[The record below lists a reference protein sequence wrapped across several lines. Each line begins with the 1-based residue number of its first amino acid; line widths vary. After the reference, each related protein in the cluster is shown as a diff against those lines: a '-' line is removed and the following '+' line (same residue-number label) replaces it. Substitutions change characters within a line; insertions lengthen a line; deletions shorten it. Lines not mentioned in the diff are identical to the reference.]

1 MATSRQR
8 RVTTPVPK
16 PEVKKP
22 ALKVSLAAVARSRA
36 KPATLAVNP
45 FELTNLA
52 SLFPKIDGQSGDAGI
67 AQDAAL
73 PEISS
78 WAVAGYQQ
86 YAASEGVTFLG
97 YPYLASLAQ
106 RAEYRKI
113 VDVIATEMTRKWVRF
128 VAEGEDDKSDKLKAI
143 ETAFDKLKI
152 RDAFRQAVEQDGFFG
167 RSHIFVSLK
176 GDEQPNERLSAIGTG
191 RDKAT
196 LAKVTKGSLQRLTP
210 VEAYWVQPN
219 PKTFNMTDP
228 LGPDFYRPD
237 TWNVMGRGVHSSRML
252 TFVGRPVPDILKPF
266 YAFGGLSIT
275 QMAKPYVDNWVRTRE
290 SVSDLLASF
299 SQSGVKGIDM
309 VDALASGNLDDLF
322 NRIDVYNNLRDNRG
336 FMALMGEEE
345 FFNVSTQLG
354 TLDKLQ
360 AQAQEQM
367 ASVSGIPL
375 VKLLGVTPSGLNAS
389 TDGEIRVFYDL
400 IHAYQERIFA
410 QPLRKVLDL
419 VMLSEFGEI
428 DESINFLFEPLW
440 QMSDAEKADVALK
453 KTQALMLAEPVLPQD
468 TLLRELREMADS
480 TGLFGLVTDED
491 IDAAS
496 SEAPAPEQANPD
508 ANQRD
513 DDESLPDQSENPL
526 SRLPQAA
533 E

>member
-8 RVTTPVPK
+8 RAATQPVKPAEKKTPKVSPLAVALSRSK
-16 PEVKKP
+16 PE
-22 ALKVSLAAVARSRA
+22 RQE
-36 KPATLAVNP
+36 VNP
-45 FELTNLA
+45 YAMAGLA
-52 SLFPKIDGQSGDAGI
+52 SLFPKVAGQSADAGI
-67 AQDAAL
+67 AQDEAL

-128 VAEGEDDKSDKLKAI
+128 IAEGEEDKSDRIKAI
-143 ETAFDKLKI
+143 EAAFDRMKI
-152 RDAFRQAVEQDGFFG
+152 RDVFRQAAEHDGFFG
-167 RSHIFVSLK
+167 RAHIFVRLNDDDRQ
-176 GDEQPNERLSAIGTG
+176 DERASSIGTG
-191 RDKAT
+191 RDSTT
-196 LAKVTKGSLQRLTP
+196 LAKVAKNSLVGFRA

-219 PKTFNMTDP
+219 PTTFNTTDP
-228 LGPDFYRPD
+228 LSPDFYRPNV
-237 TWNVMGRGVHSSRML
+237 WNVMGHRVHGTRML
-252 TFVGRPVPDILKPF
+252 TLIGRPVPDILKPF
-266 YAFGGLSIT
+266 YAYGGLSMT

-309 VDALASGNLDDLF
+309 VDALASGNLGDLF

-336 FMALMGEEE
+336 FMALMGDEE

-367 ASVSGIPL
+367 ASVSGVPL

-389 TDGEIRVFYDL
+389 SDGEIRVFYDL

-410 QPLRKVLDL
+410 HPLRKVLDL

-428 DESINFLFEPLW
+428 DETISFVFEPLW
-440 QMSDAEKADVALK
+440 QMDDAEKADVALK
-453 KTQALMLAEPVLPQD
+453 KTQALMLTEAVLPTN
-468 TLLRELREMADS
+468 TLMRELREMADS
-480 TGLFGLVTDED
+480 TGLFGHITDED
-491 IDAAS
+491 IESAS
-496 SEAPAPEQANPD
+496 TEAPAPEATETD
-508 ANQRD
+508 AD
-513 DDESLPDQSENPL
+513 TDAAAESLSDQREDLP
-526 SRLPQAA
+526 RLPQAA

>member
-1 MATSRQR
+1 MPTSRQR
-8 RVTTPVPK
+8 RSAVQSRQVEAKPPTP
-16 PEVKKP
+16 
-22 ALKVSLAAVARSRA
+22 KVSQLAVARSKLRPE
-36 KPATLAVNP
+36 KVAVNP
-45 FELTNLA
+45 FDIANLGA
-52 SLFPKIDGQSGDAGI
+52 LFPRVRGQAPDAGI

-73 PEISS
+73 PELSS

-128 VAEGEDDKSDKLKAI
+128 VAEGEDDKTDRIKEI
-143 ETAFDKLKI
+143 EAAFDRLKI

-167 RSHIFVSLK
+167 RAHIYISLK
-176 GDEQPNERLSAIGTG
+176 GDDQPNERMSAIGTG
-191 RDKAT
+191 RNNAT
-196 LAKVTKGSLQRLTP
+196 LAKVAKGTLLRFTN
-210 VEAYWVQPN
+210 VEPYWVQPN
-219 PKTFNMTDP
+219 PTTFNTTDP
-228 LGPDFYRPD
+228 LRPDFYRPNA
-237 TWNVMGRGVHSSRML
+237 WNVMGQGVHDSRML
-252 TFVGRPVPDILKPF
+252 TFIGRPVPDILKPF
-266 YAFGGLSIT
+266 YAYGGLSMV

-309 VDALASGNLDDLF
+309 IDALASGNLDDLF

-336 FMALMGEEE
+336 FMALMGDEE

-389 TDGEIRVFYDL
+389 SDGEVRVFYDM
-400 IHAYQERIFA
+400 IHAYQEKIFA
-410 QPLRKVLDL
+410 QPLRKALDL

-428 DESINFLFEPLW
+428 DESISFLFEPLW

-453 KTQALMLAEPVLPQD
+453 KTQALMTAEPILPTD
-468 TLLRELREMADS
+468 TVLRELREMADG
-480 TGLFGLVTDED
+480 TGLFGQITDED
-491 IDAAS
+491 INGAS
-496 SEAPAPEQANPD
+496 TEAPSPEPEPD
-508 ANQRD
+508 AD
-513 DDESLPDQSENPL
+513 KPDGAEPLPDRSDDLLPK
-526 SRLPQAA
+526 LPQAA

>member
-8 RVTTPVPK
+8 RAVAPTVQK
-16 PEVKKP
+16 EVKKP
-22 ALKVSLAAVARSRA
+22 PVKVSALAVAQSRA
-36 KPATLAVNP
+36 KREKLAVNP
-45 FELTNLA
+45 YEMGNLA
-52 SLFPKIDGQSGDAGI
+52 ALFPKIDGQSGDAGI
-67 AQDAAL
+67 AHDAAL

-106 RAEYRKI
+106 RGEYRKI

-128 VAEGEDDKSDKLKAI
+128 VAEGEDDKTDRLKAI
-143 ETAFDKLKI
+143 EAAFDRLKV
-152 RDAFRQAVEQDGFFG
+152 RDVFRQAVEQDGFFG

-176 GDEQPNERLSAIGTG
+176 GDDQRNERLVPIGTG
-191 RDKAT
+191 RDETT
-196 LAKVTKGSLQRLTP
+196 LAKVRKGSLQRLTA

-219 PKTFNMTDP
+219 PKTFNTTDP
-228 LGPDFYRPD
+228 LGPDFYQPD
-237 TWNVMGRGVHSSRML
+237 AWNVMGHGIHASRML
-252 TFVGRPVPDILKPF
+252 TFIGRPVPDILKPF
-266 YAFGGLSIT
+266 YAFGGLSMT

-299 SQSGVKGIDM
+299 STSGVKGIDM
-309 VDALASGNLDDLF
+309 VDALASGNLQDLF

-336 FMALMGEEE
+336 FMALMGDEE

-367 ASVSGIPL
+367 ASISGIPL

-389 TDGEIRVFYDL
+389 SDGEIRVFYDYIL
-400 IHAYQERIFA
+400 AYQERMFA
-410 QPLRKVLDL
+410 LPLRKVLDI

-428 DESINFLFEPLW
+428 DESISFQFEPLW
-440 QMSDAEKADVALK
+440 QMSDAEKSDVALK
-453 KTQALMLAEPVLPQD
+453 KTQALMLAEPILPAN
-468 TLLRELREMADS
+468 TMLRELREMSDG
-480 TGLFGLVTDED
+480 TGLFGLITDED

-496 SEAPAPEQANPD
+496 TEAPAPEADLD
-508 ANQRD
+508 ADQPNGT
-513 DDESLPDQSENPL
+513 EPLPDRSDDLLPE
-526 SRLPQAA
+526 LPQAA
-533 E
+533 Q

>member
-1 MATSRQR
+1 MVTSRQR
-8 RVTTPVPK
+8 RAVTETAK
-16 PEVKKP
+16 PP
-22 ALKVSLAAVARSRA
+22 ARKSVKVSIDAVLASRR
-36 KPATLAVNP
+36 KPVKAEVNP
-45 FELTNLA
+45 YALQNLDA
-52 SLFPKIDGQSGDAGI
+52 LFPKIGEQTGKVSI
-67 AQDAAL
+67 AQDEA
-73 PEISS
+73 ISQVSS

-86 YAASEGVTFLG
+86 YAASEGITFLG

-128 VAEGEDDKSDKLKAI
+128 IAEGEEDKSDRIKAI
-143 ETAFDKLKI
+143 ESAFDRLRV
-152 RDAFRQAVEQDGFFG
+152 RDVFRRAAEQDAFFG
-167 RSHIFVSLK
+167 RGHIFIGLK
-176 GDEQPNERLSAIGTG
+176 GDEAPNERVSTIGNG
-191 RDKAT
+191 RDAAT
-196 LAKVTKGSLQRLTP
+196 IAKVSKGSLLRLMT
-210 VEAYWVQPN
+210 VEAYWVQAN
-219 PKTFNMTDP
+219 PTRFNTSDP
-228 LGPDFYRPD
+228 LSPDFYRPA
-237 TWNVMGRGVHSSRML
+237 TWNVMGQVVDSSRLL
-252 TFVGRPVPDILKPF
+252 TFVGRPVPDMLKPF
-266 YAFGGLSIT
+266 YAFGGLSMT

-367 ASVSGIPL
+367 ASVCGIPL
-375 VKLLGVTPSGLNAS
+375 VKLLGVAPSGLNAS
-389 TDGEIRVFYDL
+389 TDGEIRVFYDF

-410 QPLRKVLDL
+410 HPLRKVLDL

-428 DESINFLFEPLW
+428 DETISFVFEPLW
-440 QMSDAEKADVALK
+440 QMDDGEKADVALK
-453 KTQALMLAEPVLPQD
+453 KTQAIMLAEPILPAD
-468 TLLRELREMADS
+468 TALRELREMADG
-480 TGLFGLVTDED
+480 TGLFGTITDED
-491 IDAAS
+491 IESAS
-496 SEAPAPEQANPD
+496 TEAPAPEATETD
-508 ANQRD
+508 ADND
-513 DDESLPDQSENPL
+513 DAAEPL
-526 SRLPQAA
+526 SDQREDLPRLPQAA